1 MPVVGERAIV
11 LGASMGGLLA
21 ARALSDFY
29 RTVTVVERDV
39 LVDEPVTRRGV
50 PQGTQAHALLPR
62 CSEILDELFEGFLC
76 DLVAAGVPAWDDGDL
91 SKIYLSVGGHRLVRS
106 GAVADKL
113 SMHFP
118 SRPLLEWNVRRRVA
132 SLPNV
137 TVLDGHDVVDLTSTI
152 RRDRVTGVRLVN
164 RDGGAETTLSAEL
177 VVDATGRGS
186 RAPVFLEKLGYGRP
200 REDEVVMRL
209 AYASQMLR
217 IPPGILREGFVAIM
231 PEPGRPTT
239 FALVGYENDTWILT
253 LGSMLGDEPPTD
265 RDEMISFA
273 EEFAPAEAVA
283 AVRAAVPMSGVA
295 SYRLPSNRWRRYD
308 KMDST
313 PKGLLV
319 FGDAICSFDPI
330 YGQGMTVA
338 GLEAIALRECLLG
351 GDRDLPRRFFK
362 STARH
367 IRVAWQTAAG
377 SDLSLP
383 EVQGR
388 RSRSM
393 RISNSYLN
401 WVLAA
406 TEVDPIVAG
415 RFFRV
420 TGMMDPPSR
429 LLAPSLVYRVA
440 GANRRHRGDDGS
452 LSTRPD
458 SVSAGVR

>member
-186 RAPVFLEKLGYGRP
+186 RAPLFLEKLGYGRP

-338 GLEAIALRECLLG
+338 GLDAIALRECLLG

-440 GANRRHRGDDGS
+440 RANHRHRGDDLS
-452 LSTRPD
+452 QSTRPD